1 MDKFDHNKVF
11 RGSFGKVWRNDERL
25 ANIKSFEAKAAL
37 SYEDMEVNGD
47 LGTKKRYMGYSITG
61 TMTLYKFDSAVLK
74 LLKEGITTGVMP
86 DIKIVSALDDP
97 TAYGAERVMLT
108 DITLDEVTLSKFEN
122 KGLVEEEVPFAA
134 GGFELLDLI

>member
-25 ANIKSFEAKAAL
+25 ANVKSFEAKVAL

-61 TMTLYKFDSAVLK
+61 TMTLHKFDSAVLK
-74 LLKEGITTGVMP
+74 LLKDGITTGVMP
-86 DIKIVSALDDP
+86 DIKIVVALDDP
-97 TAYGAERVMLT
+97 TALGAERVVLT
-108 DITLDEVTLSKFEN
+108 DVTLDEVTLSKFEN

-134 GGFELLDLI
+134 GGFELLDLV